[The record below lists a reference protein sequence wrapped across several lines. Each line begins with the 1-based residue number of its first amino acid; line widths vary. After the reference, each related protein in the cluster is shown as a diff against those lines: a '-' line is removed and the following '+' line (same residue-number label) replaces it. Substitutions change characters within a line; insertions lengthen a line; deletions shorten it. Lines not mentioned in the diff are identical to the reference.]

1 MSELIITKENFEEE
15 VLNSDIP
22 VLLDFWA
29 SWCGPCRMLSPIIS
43 EISEEYEGKIKV
55 GKVNID
61 DEQELSMDFNI
72 VSIPTVI
79 YFKDGKVQETLVGY
93 RGKEEFTA
101 LFE

>member
-93 RGKEEFTA
+93 REKEEFTA

>member
-29 SWCGPCRMLSPIIS
+29 SWCAPCRMLSPIIS
-43 EISEEYEGKIKV
+43 EIAEEYEGKIKV

-61 DEQELSMDFNI
+61 DEQALAMDFNI

-79 YFKDGKVQETLVGY
+79 YFKDSKVQNTLVGY